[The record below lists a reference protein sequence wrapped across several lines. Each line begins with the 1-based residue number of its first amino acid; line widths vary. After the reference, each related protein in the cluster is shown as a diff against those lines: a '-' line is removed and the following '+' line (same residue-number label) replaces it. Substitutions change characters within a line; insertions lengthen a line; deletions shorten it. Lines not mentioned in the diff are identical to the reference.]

1 MKLFTV
7 ATLGLC
13 AVGLTAPFGCA
24 TTPQSPEGRQDL
36 KAAADQTVERMTA
49 RDPSLQDLLDRSAGY
64 AVFPTVGKGGAVVG
78 GAYGRGILYQDGAPI
93 GFVDLSQASVGAQL
107 GGQSYSELIVFQSE
121 SALNRVKG
129 GPFNV
134 TADMSAV
141 AVTAGAAASAAFN
154 QGVAIFTIPKAGA
167 MLEVSVGGQ
176 KINFVPMG

>member
-13 AVGLTAPFGCA
+13 AVGLTVPLGCA
-24 TTPQSPEGRQDL
+24 TAPQSPEGRDEL
-36 KAAADQTVERMTA
+36 RTSAENTLERMKA
-49 RDPSLQDLLDRSAGY
+49 RDPSLENVLNRAAGY
-64 AVFPTVGKGGAVVG
+64 AIFPTIGKGGLGVG
-78 GAYGRGILYQDGAPI
+78 GGYGRGILYENGQPI
-93 GFVDLSQASVGAQL
+93 GYVDLSQASVGAQV
-107 GGQSYSELIVFQSE
+107 GGQSYSELIVFQTE

-154 QGVAIFTIPKAGA
+154 RGIAIFTFPKAGA

-176 KINFVPMG
+176 KINFVPAG